1 MNLTNQYLTFSE
13 YQELGGTLLGG
24 TLEEVPF
31 NELEF
36 ECRRLI
42 DSRTQNR
49 LHSAEIIPDEVKMC
63 IFKMIKDMLEYS
75 YTKQQIQNGIK
86 SENIDGYSVTY
97 LTSNEIQQLIT
108 DRKAEMQDLI
118 STYLF
123 GVIVNNEHILYCG
136 VV

>member
-1 MNLTNQYLTFSE
+1 MNFSNQYLDYAE
-13 YQELGGTLLGG
+13 YKRLGG

-49 LHSAEIIPDEVKMC
+49 LKKADKIPEEV
-63 IFKMIKDMLEYS
+63 IMLENKMVQFLENYYS
-75 YTKQQIQNGIK
+75 SINKTQNGVQ

-97 LTSNEIQQLIT
+97 ISSSEISQIITNKTNELQ
-108 DRKAEMQDLI
+108 ELI

-123 GVIVNNEHILYCG
+123 GVIVNNEHLLYCG
-136 VV
+136 V

>member
-1 MNLTNQYLTFSE
+1 MNFSNQYLIYEE
-13 YQELGGTLLGG
+13 YISLGG

-36 ECRRLI
+36 ECRRII

-49 LHSAEIIPDEVKMC
+49 LKKANEIPEEVK
-63 IFKMIKDMLEYS
+63 ILENKMIQFVQGYYNS
-75 YTKQQIQNGIK
+75 IKQAQNGIQ

-97 LTSNEIQQLIT
+97 ISSSAI
-108 DRKAEMQDLI
+108 KEMLANKIDELQDLI

-123 GVIVNNEHILYCG
+123 GVIVNNEHLLYCG
-136 VV
+136 V

>member
-1 MNLTNQYLTFSE
+1 MSSNQYLIYEE
-13 YQELGGTLLGG
+13 YTSLGG

-36 ECRRLI
+36 ECRRII

-49 LHSAEIIPDEVKMC
+49 LKKVDKIPEEVKMLVN
-63 IFKMIKDMLEYS
+63 KMIKYLQGYYNS
-75 YTKQQIQNGIK
+75 TNQVSNGVQ

-97 LTSNEIQQLIT
+97 ISSSDIQQMLTNKI
-108 DRKAEMQDLI
+108 DELEDLV

-123 GVIVNNEHILYCG
+123 GVVVNNEHLLYCG
-136 VV
+136 V

>member
-1 MNLTNQYLTFSE
+1 MNFTNQYLTYAE
-13 YQELGGTLLGG
+13 YIELGG

-36 ECRRLI
+36 ECRKII

-49 LHSAEIIPDEVKMC
+49 LYSVTDIPDEVKMC
-63 IFKMIKDMLEYS
+63 EFKMINSIVS
-75 YTKQQIQNGIK
+75 YNATKEQTQSGVK

-108 DRKAEMQDLI
+108 NQIADMQELI

>member
-1 MNLTNQYLTFSE
+1 MNFSNQYLDYAE
-13 YQELGGTLLGG
+13 YKRLGG

-42 DSRTQNR
+42 DSKTQNR
-49 LHSAEIIPDEVKMC
+49 LKKADKIPEEVIMLES
-63 IFKMIKDMLEYS
+63 KMIQFLENYYS
-75 YTKQQIQNGIK
+75 SINKTQNGVQ

-97 LTSNEIQQLIT
+97 ISSSEISQIITNKTNELQ
-108 DRKAEMQDLI
+108 ELI

-123 GVIVNNEHILYCG
+123 GVIVNNEHLLYCG
-136 VV
+136 V

>member
-1 MNLTNQYLTFSE
+1 MNFSNQYLDYAE
-13 YQELGGTLLGG
+13 YKRLGGTLK
-24 TLEEVPF
+24 EVPF

-49 LHSAEIIPDEVKMC
+49 LKKADKIPEEV
-63 IFKMIKDMLEYS
+63 IMLESKMVQFLENYYS
-75 YTKQQIQNGIK
+75 SINKTQNGVQ

-97 LTSNEIQQLIT
+97 ISSSEISQIITNKTNELQ
-108 DRKAEMQDLI
+108 ELI

-123 GVIVNNEHILYCG
+123 GVIVNNEHLLYCG
-136 VV
+136 V